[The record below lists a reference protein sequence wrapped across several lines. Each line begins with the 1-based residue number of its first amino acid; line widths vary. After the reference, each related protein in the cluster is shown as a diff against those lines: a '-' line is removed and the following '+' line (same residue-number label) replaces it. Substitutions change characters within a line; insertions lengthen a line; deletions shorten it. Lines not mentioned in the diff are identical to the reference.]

1 MRIFTDRAA
10 NFPLEEE
17 KSYGLTVAP
26 LYIQFPEGEV
36 ETSDILPDEFYQR
49 LVDMKPIIPS
59 TALPSSGL
67 FQEMYQKVIDSG
79 ENVLSIHLSAGL
91 SGTIQSARTAAQ
103 EMRESA
109 VTIFDSMTLSGGQR
123 FQVIGAALAAKAGW
137 PLEEILDLL
146 KKLRGEIEVVYT
158 LDTLEYLEHGGRI
171 GRVRSLL
178 SSLLHIKPII
188 HVDKKDGKYSTIG
201 KERTLNRSIT
211 EMVEH
216 LKNMYGQRSL
226 WITVL
231 HGQLETEALELLEAL
246 KKNLNIQ
253 RSELLR
259 VTPVL
264 GVHTGPGIVGV
275 SAVPMNLFAELL

>member
-1 MRIFTDRAA
+1 MHIFTDRAA

-17 KSYGLTVAP
+17 KFYGLTVAP

-79 ENVLSIHLSAGL
+79 ESILSIHLSAGL

-137 PLEEILDLL
+137 ALDEILDLL
-146 KKLRGEIEVVYT
+146 EKLRDEIEVVYT

-178 SSLLHIKPII
+178 SSLLNIKPII

-211 EMVEH
+211 EMVKH

>member
-1 MRIFTDRAA
+1 MHIFTDRAA

-36 ETSDILPDEFYQR
+36 ETSDILPDDFYQR

-79 ENVLSIHLSAGL
+79 ENILSIHLSAGL

-123 FQVIGAALAAKAGW
+123 FQVIGAALAAK
-137 PLEEILDLL
+137 
-146 KKLRGEIEVVYT
+146 
-158 LDTLEYLEHGGRI
+158 
-171 GRVRSLL
+171 
-178 SSLLHIKPII
+178 
-188 HVDKKDGKYSTIG
+188 
-201 KERTLNRSIT
+201 
-211 EMVEH
+211 
-216 LKNMYGQRSL
+216 
-226 WITVL
+226 
-231 HGQLETEALELLEAL
+231 
-246 KKNLNIQ
+246 
-253 RSELLR
+253 
-259 VTPVL
+259 
-264 GVHTGPGIVGV
+264 
-275 SAVPMNLFAELL
+275 

>member
-1 MRIFTDRAA
+1 MHIFTDRAA

-26 LYIQFPEGEV
+26 LYIQFPDGEV
-36 ETSDILPDEFYQR
+36 ETSDILPDDFYQR

-79 ENVLSIHLSAGL
+79 ENILSIHLSAGL

-137 PLEEILDLL
+137 AMEEILDLL

-231 HGQLETEALELLEAL
+231 HGQLETEALELLEEL
-246 KKNLNIQ
+246 KNNLNIQ

>member
-1 MRIFTDRAA
+1 MHIFTDRAA

-26 LYIQFPEGEV
+26 LYIRFPDGEV
-36 ETSDILPDEFYQR
+36 ETSDILPDDFYQR

-79 ENVLSIHLSAGL
+79 ENILSIHLSAGL

-137 PLEEILDLL
+137 AMEEILDLL

-246 KKNLNIQ
+246 KNNLNIQ

>member
-1 MRIFTDRAA
+1 MHIFTDRAA

-17 KSYGLTVAP
+17 KYYGLTVAP

-36 ETSDILPDEFYQR
+36 ETSDILPDVFYQR

-79 ENVLSIHLSAGL
+79 ENILSIHLSAGL

-137 PLEEILDLL
+137 ALEEILDLL

-201 KERTLNRSIT
+201 KERTLSRSIT

-216 LKNMYGQRSL
+216 LKSMYGHRSL

-231 HGQLETEALELLEAL
+231 HGQLEAEALELLEAL

-253 RSELLR
+253 RSEMLR

>member
-1 MRIFTDRAA
+1 
-10 NFPLEEE
+10 
-17 KSYGLTVAP
+17 
-26 LYIQFPEGEV
+26 
-36 ETSDILPDEFYQR
+36 
-49 LVDMKPIIPS
+49 
-59 TALPSSGL
+59 
-67 FQEMYQKVIDSG
+67 
-79 ENVLSIHLSAGL
+79 
-91 SGTIQSARTAAQ
+91 
-103 EMRESA
+103 
-109 VTIFDSMTLSGGQR
+109 
-123 FQVIGAALAAKAGW
+123 
-137 PLEEILDLL
+137 
-146 KKLRGEIEVVYT
+146 
-158 LDTLEYLEHGGRI
+158 
-171 GRVRSLL
+171 
-178 SSLLHIKPII
+178 LHIKPII

-246 KKNLNIQ
+246 KNNLNIQ

>member
-79 ENVLSIHLSAGL
+79 ENILSIHLSAGL

-137 PLEEILDLL
+137 ALEEILDLL
-146 KKLRGEIEVVYT
+146 EKLRDEIEVVYT

-171 GRVRSLL
+171 GRVRSLM
-178 SSLLHIKPII
+178 SSLLNIKPII

-201 KERTLNRSIT
+201 KERTLPRSIT
-211 EMVEH
+211 EMVKH

>member
-1 MRIFTDRAA
+1 MHIFTDRAA

-26 LYIQFPEGEV
+26 LYIQFPDGEV
-36 ETSDILPDEFYQR
+36 ETSDILPDDFYQR

-79 ENVLSIHLSAGL
+79 ENILSIHLSAGL

-137 PLEEILDLL
+137 AMEEILDLL

-246 KKNLNIQ
+246 KNNLNIQ